1 MSLSKKIKISVTVGI
16 VVAILFSICSFAKT
30 SEEIRSDVLRLHVIA
45 NSDTSVDQNLKLRLR
60 DYILQEG
67 KDIFNGSVNV
77 ENAVEKIEP
86 ALPELEKS
94 AKAFVNQ
101 AGFDYDVKISL
112 SNEYFTTKTYETVT
126 LPAGKYLA
134 LRVVIGSGEG
144 HNWWCVMFPPM
155 CVPAADKKDE
165 IENVFS
171 EKEIKLVESKPKYE
185 PRFKVVEIYEQLKEI
200 ISEKSEQ
207 SQLIV

>member
-77 ENAVEKIEP
+77 ENAVKKIEP
-86 ALPELEKS
+86 VLPELEKS
-94 AKAFVNQ
+94 AKEFVNR

-112 SNEYFTTKTYETVT
+112 SNEYFTTRTYETVT

-207 SQLIV
+207 SQ

>member
-86 ALPELEKS
+86 VLPELEKS

-112 SNEYFTTKTYETVT
+112 SNEYFTTRTYETVT
-126 LPAGKYLA
+126 LPAGK
-134 LRVVIGSGEG
+134 
-144 HNWWCVMFPPM
+144 
-155 CVPAADKKDE
+155 
-165 IENVFS
+165 
-171 EKEIKLVESKPKYE
+171 
-185 PRFKVVEIYEQLKEI
+185 
-200 ISEKSEQ
+200 
-207 SQLIV
+207 

>member
-30 SEEIRSDVLRLHVIA
+30 SEEIRSDVLRLHVIS

-86 ALPELEKS
+86 VLPELEKS
-94 AKAFVNQ
+94 AKAFMNQ

-112 SNEYFTTKTYETVT
+112 SNEYFTTRTYETVT
-126 LPAGKYLA
+126 LPAGQYLA

-207 SQLIV
+207 SQ